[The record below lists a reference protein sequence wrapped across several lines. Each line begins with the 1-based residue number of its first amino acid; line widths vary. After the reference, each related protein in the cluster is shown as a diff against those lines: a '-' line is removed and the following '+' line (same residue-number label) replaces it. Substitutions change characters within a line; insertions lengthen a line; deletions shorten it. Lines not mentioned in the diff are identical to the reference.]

1 MVVCFILV
9 VITIADGFRIA
20 GSPFF
25 IAVEFVMCLTVTV
38 DLALKV
44 RMKGF
49 KKYWKGCSWNKLDF
63 IIVVSCNIIFL
74 LTIIKKATVAE
85 EISEELLLIGWSI
98 F

>member
-1 MVVCFILV
+1 MVCFILV

-25 IAVEFVMCLTVTV
+25 IAVEFIMCLTVTV

-49 KKYWKGCSWNKLDF
+49 KKYLNGGTWNKLDF
-63 IIVVSCNIIFL
+63 FIVVSCNLIFL

-85 EISEELLLIGWSI
+85 EISEEILLIGWSV